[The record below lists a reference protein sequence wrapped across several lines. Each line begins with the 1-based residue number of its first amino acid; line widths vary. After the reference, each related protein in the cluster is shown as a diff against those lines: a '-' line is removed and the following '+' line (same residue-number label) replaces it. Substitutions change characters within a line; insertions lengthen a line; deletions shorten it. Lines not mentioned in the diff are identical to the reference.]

1 MQFLNDGEL
10 MNSESTRIGVFVCQ
24 CGKNIGGVVNSKEV
38 AEFART
44 LPNVV
49 LGKVHP
55 HLCSKEGLSFLGSGV
70 KDHGLNRIVIAA
82 CSPKLHEGRFSKV
95 AADAGLNPYCLDIAN
110 IREQCSWVHLDDPEK
125 ATEKARYLVSGAIA
139 RANLIEPLDVK
150 EVKVTQAALVI
161 GGGVTGIQASLD
173 LAENGFKVYL
183 VEKEPSIGGHMA
195 QLDKTFPTLDC
206 SACILTPKMVD
217 VARHPNIE
225 LMAYSEVVALE
236 GHVGDFRVK
245 ILKKPRYVDMEK
257 CRTCGD
263 CAEACRLGGRIPN
276 EFDMGMGKRSAI
288 YIPFPQA
295 VPQKY
300 LIDPEGCVYITR
312 GVCGKTPKCIEACE
326 PKAIDFDQKEEEVE
340 LNVGVIII
348 ATGYDLYDAREKK
361 SLGYGIH
368 PEVVTALELERL
380 LNASGPTLGRLE
392 IGGKEP
398 KQIVFISCV
407 GSREKDGNAHCS
419 RFCCMYT
426 AKLSHMIK
434 DKFPDASVFVY
445 YTDMRAF
452 GKGFDEF
459 FERIKAEGV
468 SYLIRG
474 LDDPIRV
481 ERIEGG
487 LVVKAKGH
495 PDIPA
500 DMVVLATGAVPEAG
514 SERLAEIVGAGL
526 GEDGFFSEL
535 HPKNKPVDTAIRGIF
550 IAGCCQS
557 PKDIPDSVQQGS
569 AAAARASRILSQ
581 GKMLLEPVIAEVKE
595 AGCGDCQICLGLCP
609 FGALSF
615 DVEKKMAKVDETLC
629 RGCGICAA
637 ACPSAAIWVRN
648 YSQDQLEAQIEAI
661 MGVR

>member
-1 MQFLNDGEL
+1 M
-10 MNSESTRIGVFVCQ
+10 
-24 CGKNIGGVVNSKEV
+24 
-38 AEFART
+38 
-44 LPNVV
+44 
-49 LGKVHP
+49 
-55 HLCSKEGLSFLGSGV
+55 GSGV
-70 KDHGLNRIVIAA
+70 KDHGLNRMVIAA

-361 SLGYGIH
+361 SL
-368 PEVVTALELERL
+368 
-380 LNASGPTLGRLE
+380 
-392 IGGKEP
+392 
-398 KQIVFISCV
+398 
-407 GSREKDGNAHCS
+407 
-419 RFCCMYT
+419 
-426 AKLSHMIK
+426 
-434 DKFPDASVFVY
+434 
-445 YTDMRAF
+445 
-452 GKGFDEF
+452 
-459 FERIKAEGV
+459 
-468 SYLIRG
+468 
-474 LDDPIRV
+474 
-481 ERIEGG
+481 
-487 LVVKAKGH
+487 
-495 PDIPA
+495 
-500 DMVVLATGAVPEAG
+500 
-514 SERLAEIVGAGL
+514 
-526 GEDGFFSEL
+526 
-535 HPKNKPVDTAIRGIF
+535 
-550 IAGCCQS
+550 
-557 PKDIPDSVQQGS
+557 
-569 AAAARASRILSQ
+569 
-581 GKMLLEPVIAEVKE
+581 
-595 AGCGDCQICLGLCP
+595 
-609 FGALSF
+609 
-615 DVEKKMAKVDETLC
+615 
-629 RGCGICAA
+629 
-637 ACPSAAIWVRN
+637 
-648 YSQDQLEAQIEAI
+648 
-661 MGVR
+661 